1 LTRRLTLQSAPTL
14 VARSRRLTPSK
25 TRDLLLVGLAF
36 SSGAVDA
43 ISYLALGKVFTAFM
57 TGNIV
62 FLGLRL
68 GHTDV
73 QDVYR
78 VSAALIAFSAGSF
91 LAIKLVNSTMGAGM
105 WPRRVSITLAVSA
118 LAQVVFLAG
127 WIACSGRPSTGFGDV
142 LTGLLSLAMGVQSG
156 AVVSLGLRAV
166 FTTAAT
172 ATVVNLMG
180 DIAGWPLSNRERGRF
195 AGVLLGIVAGAAA
208 GAALIASARIYA
220 PVLPLVVSILVIA
233 TARRTLHAV
242 PS

>member
-1 LTRRLTLQSAPTL
+1 LHPAPTL

-25 TRDLLLVGLAF
+25 IRDLLLVGLAF

-62 FLGLRL
+62 FLGLNL
-68 GHTDV
+68 GHTHV

-78 VSAALIAFSAGSF
+78 VSVALVAFSVGAF
-91 LAIKLVNSTMGAGM
+91 LAVKLVNATMGAGV
-105 WPRRVSITLAVSA
+105 WPPRVSLTLGAGA
-118 LAQVVFLAG
+118 LAQAVFLAG
-127 WIACSGRPSTGFGDV
+127 WIACSGRPSTGLGDV
-142 LTGLLSLAMGVQSG
+142 LTALSSLAMGLQSG

-180 DIAGWPLSNRERGRF
+180 DIAGWPLSARERSRF

-208 GAALIASARIYA
+208 GAALLASTRTFA
-220 PVLPLVVSILVIA
+220 PVLPLVASILVIVA
-233 TARRTLHAV
+233 AHVALKPDRA
-242 PS
+242 

>member
-1 LTRRLTLQSAPTL
+1 MASTATATPRRLTS
-14 VARSRRLTPSK
+14 SK
-25 TRDLLLVGLAF
+25 VRDLLLVGLAF

-73 QDVYR
+73 QDLVRVSTALIAFAAGSFWAIKVVAPTMGTSLWPRR
-78 VSAALIAFSAGSF
+78 VSAALTI
-91 LAIKLVNSTMGAGM
+91 GA
-105 WPRRVSITLAVSA
+105 VI
-118 LAQVVFLAG
+118 QVVFLVL
-127 WIACSGRPSTGFGDV
+127 WVACSGRPGTGTGHL
-142 LTGLLSLAMGVQSG
+142 LTGISALAMGLQTG

-180 DIAGWPLSNRERGRF
+180 DLARWPLTDREGSRF
-195 AGVLLGIVAGAAA
+195 AGVLIGIVAGAAA
-208 GAALIASARIYA
+208 GAALIASARSVA
-220 PVLPLVVSILVIA
+220 PVLPLVASVLVIVA
-233 TARRTLHAV
+233 AKRMLIDRNDG
-242 PS
+242 